1 MTGCAC
7 GEEVLLTCPAPFMVG
22 MGGRES
28 FPEASYNFPFISLAT
43 TESHCQFWLQS
54 WLDSEDWVFST
65 SIWREARKKTGNGCR
80 PASRQSATSQ
90 LTGFNDDED
99 ESREVTYSNLL
110 RARIKTRTYTFSLC
124 SSEHPLVA
132 IVLLQRYHTGTSLMV
147 QWLRICM
154 PRQGTHIQPLVQE
167 DPMFYGATKP
177 MYHNYWAYVPRTGKP
192 QQKKSPQWEG
202 PSHHN

>member
-1 MTGCAC
+1 MERGK
-7 GEEVLLTCPAPFMVG
+7 E
-22 MGGRES
+22 
-28 FPEASYNFPFISLAT
+28 
-43 TESHCQFWLQS
+43 
-54 WLDSEDWVFST
+54 EDWEWLST
-65 SIWREARKKTGNGCR
+65 S
-80 PASRQSATSQ
+80 QFSATSQ

-124 SSEHPLVA
+124 SSEQPLVA

-177 MYHNYWAYVPRTGKP
+177 MYHNY
-192 QQKKSPQWEG
+192 
-202 PSHHN
+202 

>member
-1 MTGCAC
+1 MERGK
-7 GEEVLLTCPAPFMVG
+7 E
-22 MGGRES
+22 
-28 FPEASYNFPFISLAT
+28 
-43 TESHCQFWLQS
+43 
-54 WLDSEDWVFST
+54 EDWEWLST
-65 SIWREARKKTGNGCR
+65 S
-80 PASRQSATSQ
+80 QFSATSQ

-124 SSEHPLVA
+124 SYEHPLVA
-132 IVLLQRYHTGTSLMV
+132 IVLLQRYHTRTSLMV

-177 MYHNYWAYVPRTGKP
+177 MYHNY
-192 QQKKSPQWEG
+192 
-202 PSHHN
+202 